1 MDVTSY
7 LLGKNVSGG
16 GGGSTTKL
24 VPLTLTFTNYTGDII
39 DTKLIDSSRLTTM
52 LNMFQNCSN
61 VEELDLSGWNFEN
74 VTNMNNMF
82 NGCSKLK
89 TIKAEEI
96 YAPNST
102 GFTNSFSNCSALED
116 IPVIN
121 APKTTKL
128 NGTFNQIGEHLTD
141 KSLDN
146 ILLTCIKATSYSST
160 KTLSTIGIKTDTYPA
175 SRIQSLP
182 HYQDFVNAG
191 WSIGS

>member
-1 MDVTSY
+1 MDVVSY
-7 LLGKNVSGG
+7 LLGKNSSG

-24 VPLTLTFTNYTGDII
+24 VPLTLTFGNYTGNII
-39 DTKLIDSSRLTTM
+39 DATLIDTSRLTTM

-61 VEELDLSGWNFEN
+61 VEELDLSSWNFES

-89 TIKAEEI
+89 TIKGEEI

-102 GFTNSFSNCSALED
+102 GFVNTFTGCSLLED

-121 APKTTKL
+121 APRTTKL
-128 NGTFNQIGEHLTD
+128 NGTFNQVGGNLTD

-146 ILLTCIKATSYSST
+146 ILLTCIKATSYNST
-160 KTLSTIGIKTDTYPA
+160 KTLAMIGIRTDTYPS

-191 WSIGS
+191 WSIE